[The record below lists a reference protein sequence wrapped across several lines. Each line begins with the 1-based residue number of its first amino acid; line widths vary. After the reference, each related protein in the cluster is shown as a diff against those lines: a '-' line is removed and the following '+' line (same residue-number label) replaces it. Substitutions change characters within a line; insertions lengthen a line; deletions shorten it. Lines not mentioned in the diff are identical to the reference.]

1 MVTCSNI
8 NKEHY
13 NELQKQ
19 VKEEG
24 KVVMISSTQSSKTHN
39 TKEHTVQECKY
50 YSKTIKKNR
59 DIIYKVKT
67 IVASKERRKG
77 M

>member
-1 MVTCSNI
+1 MVTCSKI

-24 KVVMISSTQSSKTHN
+24 KVVMTSSTQSSKTHN

-50 YSKTIKKNR
+50 YGKTIKKKKKKQGYY
-59 DIIYKVKT
+59 I
-67 IVASKERRKG
+67 
-77 M
+77 

>member
-24 KVVMISSTQSSKTHN
+24 KVARFHQHKVQKTHN
-39 TKEHTVQECKY
+39 TKEHNYLGMQILIVKLLKKKQGY
-50 YSKTIKKNR
+50 YGIKLR
-59 DIIYKVKT
+59 Q
-67 IVASKERRKG
+67 
-77 M
+77 

>member
-1 MVTCSNI
+1 MIYLYSRKLYYSENEWTMVTCSNI

-39 TKEHTVQECKY
+39 TKEHTV
-50 YSKTIKKNR
+50 
-59 DIIYKVKT
+59 
-67 IVASKERRKG
+67 
-77 M
+77 

>member
-1 MVTCSNI
+1 MVTCSKI

-24 KVVMISSTQSSKTHN
+24 KVVMTSSTQSSKTHN
-39 TKEHTVQECKY
+39 TKEHTV
-50 YSKTIKKNR
+50 
-59 DIIYKVKT
+59 
-67 IVASKERRKG
+67 
-77 M
+77 